1 MIVSSGFE
9 APDVGTHGSFATR
22 GVLLSIEGC
31 KVGCLLGGVVQTG
44 VDGRGDGG
52 ELGPDRGLASCHGR
66 GARDGIEITKVDTR
80 AIRRGGRCFTVSREH
95 HLLVCRVRRLLVD
108 LVQSAR
114 DGLKHRGIGCLCH
127 FALCF

>member
-31 KVGCLLGGVVQTG
+31 EIGCLLGGVVQTG

-52 ELGPDRGLASCHGR
+52 ELGPDRGLFGSHGR
-66 GARDGIEITKVDTR
+66 GARDGIEVTEVDTR
-80 AIRRGGRCFTVSREH
+80 AIRRGGWCFTVSREH
-95 HLLVCRVRRLLVD
+95 HLLVCRVRRLLVNF
-108 LVQSAR
+108 V
-114 DGLKHRGIGCLCH
+114 
-127 FALCF
+127 